1 MHILSKI
8 NSAAINNPVE
18 FIVDAEKAYDD
29 ELKTLAENILAEKC
43 KKIVLIAGPSGSGKT
58 TTAHILRDKLVCKG
72 AFAEVVSLDHFY
84 LPADKMPKLSTGEP
98 DFESVY
104 SLDIPQIN
112 KCFDDVI
119 KTGKTEIPTFDF
131 LAKKR
136 DEQPHKIDIK
146 NGILIVEGLHGLNP
160 VLTDRLDKNS
170 ILKVYIS
177 ANESIFDDEGNKV
190 LSSRQ
195 IRLARRMS
203 RDFIYRD
210 TSAIKTLKLWTSVV
224 QGEEKYLYPFKDR
237 ADIKLVTFHSFEPCV
252 FKDIIINLLCDLPKT
267 ADNYDYVMKTK
278 AGLEKFVSLSVYM
291 VPETSL
297 IREFIVGG
305 VYEKSK

>member
-8 NSAAINNPVE
+8 NTEATSNPVE
-18 FIVDAEKAYDD
+18 FIADAEKTYDD
-29 ELKTLAENILAEKC
+29 TLKNLAETILADRA

-72 AFAEVVSLDHFY
+72 VFAEVVSLDHFY
-84 LPADKMPKLSTGEP
+84 LAADKMPRLSTGAP

-104 SLDIPQIN
+104 SLDIPEIH
-112 KCFDDVI
+112 KCFDEVI
-119 KTGKTEIPTFDF
+119 KTGKTDIPTFDF

-136 DEQPHKIDIK
+136 DETLHKIDVK

-177 ANESIFDDEGNKV
+177 ANESVFDDDGNKV

-210 TSAIKTLKLWTSVV
+210 TSATETLRLWTSVV
-224 QGEEKYLYPFKDR
+224 AGEEKYLYPFKDS

-252 FKDIIINLLCDLPKT
+252 FKDIIINLLCNLPKDT
-267 ADNYDYVMKTK
+267 DNYNYVMKTK
-278 AGLEKFVSLSVYM
+278 KGLERFVSLEIDM